1 MERHSVTLHLRTL
14 QALAE
19 IAVDKNSTVVFPVPL
34 MTTIQELGAFMAR
47 EPAVID
53 GRASRERLRDGAPDP
68 LAVEAV
74 VSALVAHPGGQ
85 EEEQTPA

>member
-1 MERHSVTLHLRTL
+1 
-14 QALAE
+14 
-19 IAVDKNSTVVFPVPL
+19 
-34 MTTIQELGAFMAR
+34 MAR